1 MLRHHT
7 RTVVHHLKK
16 PTLDKEIKIS
26 RSDLIA
32 KCDQYLNGE
41 IVEKDF
47 ENYAWKLITKDYFD
61 WDDEVIS
68 EIIYQ
73 WDSPELNFPITKK
86 NIKLWKHQLETEE
99 NLLADYNL
107 WNVHIDRQKEI
118 CEKYQSKWS
127 PINKKLMIG
136 IGSDL
141 NADPIHG
148 LRHPKEKGTTGWYIW
163 TGEYSESIDFFEPIC
178 AEHLLQIR
186 PDLIKYFG
194 LDVGYRFLIDKKE
207 YEDVWFDE
215 KLKTTE

>member
-1 MLRHHT
+1 MNQ
-7 RTVVHHLKK
+7 
-16 PTLDKEIKIS
+16 EIKIS

-47 ENYAWKLITKDYFD
+47 EGYAWELIAEEHFD
-61 WDDEVIS
+61 WDDEIIS

-73 WDSPELNFPITKK
+73 WDSPEMSFPITKK
-86 NIKLWKHQLETEE
+86 NISLWKHQLETEE
-99 NLLADYNL
+99 DLLADYNL
-107 WNVHIDRQKEI
+107 WNVHINRQKEM
-118 CEKYQSKWS
+118 CEKYKSKWN

-141 NADPIHG
+141 NTDPIHG

-163 TGEYSESIDFFEPIC
+163 TGEYSESNDFFKPIC

-207 YEDVWFDE
+207 YEDVWFDQ
-215 KLKTTE
+215 KLIITE

>member
-1 MLRHHT
+1 M
-7 RTVVHHLKK
+7 KQ
-16 PTLDKEIKIS
+16 EIKIL
-26 RSDLIA
+26 RSDLVA

-41 IVEKDF
+41 IGKSDL
-47 ENYAWKLITKDYFD
+47 ENYASKLMIGECDIYE
-61 WDDEVIS
+61 WDDDIIS
-68 EIIYQ
+68 DIIFQWESQEI
-73 WDSPELNFPITKK
+73 NFPINKR
-86 NIKLWKHQLETEE
+86 NIELWKHQLETEE
-99 NLLADYNL
+99 NLLSDFNL
-107 WNVHIDRQKEI
+107 WNVHIEPQKAI
-118 CEKYQSKWS
+118 CEKHKSKWN
-127 PINKKLMIG
+127 PINKKLMVG

-163 TGEYSESIDFFEPIC
+163 TGEYSESDDFFKPIC

-215 KLKTTE
+215 KLITTE